1 MLYILISLK
10 KKASIRKIAFMN
22 SHHIYILFMCFLS
35 LTTSVLGNG
44 LSSGIPDLST
54 QALESL
60 LAHYDGKTGVETD
73 GESVLSWTPIDANG
87 DSLDDMIVLSTQRGN
102 AGEELITYDGSGKL
116 TFDDTDVGA
125 DGRYLEGTLS
135 NSESEDFTVFWVG
148 NYSADAPFATSG
160 TYVYNIGPSNTSHQ
174 RDDGKGGFV
183 VEQYNGTTY
192 AGDDITAYDGVTTV
206 WSTVITADNH
216 TFYANGENLNVGGTP
231 SGNIQADASMIIG
244 AYSSSG
250 YDFVGEVEQ
259 LIIFGSALSDTDRK
273 LVERYLGSTGVGL
286 YSDIPGLS
294 TQAIE
299 SLVAHYD
306 GKMGVESDGGS
317 VVSWTPVDGYG
328 DSLDEM
334 IVRSTQIG
342 NGAPELIKYGRPGKL
357 IFDDTNVSADGRYLE
372 GTLSNVESKELTVF
386 WVGNYSAEA
395 PFATSG
401 TYVYNIGINNT
412 SHQRDDGKGGFVVE
426 QYNGIT
432 YAGDDIAAYDG
443 VTTVWS
449 TVLTADSHAFY
460 ANGENLNVA
469 GTPSNNVQANAS
481 MIIGA
486 YSSSGYDFVGEVEQ
500 LIIFG
505 SALSDTDRKLV
516 ENYLLSFTPLADKP
530 EISIEKGLDDVKVNF
545 SKNSYLLSSNDLIEW
560 SIVPGANSGVSI
572 PTGKERVFY
581 QAASEFRE
589 IPTGIVLRTKIDS
602 NTWREAQ
609 YHLDTGE
616 LFFIGEQTHG
626 FDHYTTSGNDLW
638 WCYMNTSNR
647 GSGLIEFLMEKNKN
661 AEATKAKALENGW
674 LAYTQSYYSFLEFK
688 PLAAQNTF
696 VNHTA
701 PDTIGEADTT
711 EAYTADYD
719 IIDNSEI
726 FYVIYRN
733 SNNSNIYAGVGGPSL
748 NQVVDSLPPGDGSS
762 NRDNGVRADIAF
774 KAIIPLSDSDKLE
787 LFNKF
792 PPQKAIY
799 DDDSEAYYYV
809 HPDGL

>member
-1 MLYILISLK
+1 
-10 KKASIRKIAFMN
+10 
-22 SHHIYILFMCFLS
+22 MCFLS

-273 LVERYLGSTGVGL
+273 LVERYLGSTGIGL

-696 VNHTA
+696 VNNTA

>member
-1 MLYILISLK
+1 MRNIK
-10 KKASIRKIAFMN
+10 KKDSFSEIAFMN
-22 SHHIYILFMCFLS
+22 AYSILISSMCLLS
-35 LTTSVLGNG
+35 LTCNMLGNG
-44 LSSGIPDLST
+44 LSSDIPDLST

-60 LAHYDGKTGVETD
+60 VAHYDGQTGVETD
-73 GESVLSWTPIDANG
+73 GNSVISWTPVDANG
-87 DSLDDMIVLSTQRGN
+87 DFLDDMIVLSTQRGN
-102 AGEELITYDGSGKL
+102 AGQELITYDGSGKL
-116 TFDDTDVGA
+116 TFDDTSVGA

-206 WSTVITADNH
+206 WSTVITVDSHA
-216 TFYANGENLNVGGTP
+216 FYANGENLNVGGTP
-231 SGNIQADASMIIG
+231 SGNIQANASMIIG

-250 YDFVGEVEQ
+250 YDFVGEIEQ

-273 LVERYLGSTGVGL
+273 LIERYLGSTGVGL

-294 TQAIE
+294 TQALE

-372 GTLSNVESKELTVF
+372 GTLSNAKSKELTVF
-386 WVGNYSAEA
+386 WLGHYKADA

-426 QYNGIT
+426 QYNGTT
-432 YAGDDIAAYDG
+432 YAGDDITAYDG

-530 EISIEKGLDDVKVNF
+530 EISIEKGLDAVKINF

-572 PTGKERVFY
+572 PTGKDRVFY

-589 IPTGIVLRTKIDS
+589 IPTGIVLRTKIES

-626 FDHYTTSGNDLW
+626 FDHYTTAGNDLW

-647 GSGLIEFLMEKNKN
+647 GSGLIEFLMERNKN
-661 AEATKAKALENGW
+661 AESTKAKALENGW

-688 PLAAQNTF
+688 PLAAQNTYI
-696 VNHTA
+696 NHTA
-701 PDTIGEADTT
+701 PDTIGETDTT
-711 EAYTADYD
+711 VAYTADYD

-748 NQVVDSLPPGDGSS
+748 NQVVDPLPPGDGSS

-799 DDDSEAYYYV
+799 DDNSEAYYYV

>member
-1 MLYILISLK
+1 M
-10 KKASIRKIAFMN
+10 
-22 SHHIYILFMCFLS
+22 
-35 LTTSVLGNG
+35 LGNG
-44 LSSGIPDLST
+44 LSSDIPDLSP

-60 LAHYDGKTGVETD
+60 VAHYDGQTGVETD
-73 GESVLSWTPIDANG
+73 GNSVISWTPVDANG
-87 DSLDDMIVLSTQRGN
+87 DFLDDMIVLSTQRGN
-102 AGEELITYDGSGKL
+102 AGQELITYDGSEKL
-116 TFDDTDVGA
+116 TFDDTSVGA

-148 NYSADAPFATSG
+148 HYKAEAPFATSG

-192 AGDDITAYDGVTTV
+192 AGDDITAYDGITTV
-206 WSTVITADNH
+206 WSTVITVDSHA
-216 TFYANGENLNVGGTP
+216 FYANGENLNVGGTP
-231 SGNIQADASMIIG
+231 SGNI
-244 AYSSSG
+244 
-250 YDFVGEVEQ
+250 
-259 LIIFGSALSDTDRK
+259 
-273 LVERYLGSTGVGL
+273 
-286 YSDIPGLS
+286 
-294 TQAIE
+294 
-299 SLVAHYD
+299 
-306 GKMGVESDGGS
+306 
-317 VVSWTPVDGYG
+317 
-328 DSLDEM
+328 
-334 IVRSTQIG
+334 
-342 NGAPELIKYGRPGKL
+342 
-357 IFDDTNVSADGRYLE
+357 
-372 GTLSNVESKELTVF
+372 
-386 WVGNYSAEA
+386 
-395 PFATSG
+395 
-401 TYVYNIGINNT
+401 
-412 SHQRDDGKGGFVVE
+412 
-426 QYNGIT
+426 
-432 YAGDDIAAYDG
+432 
-443 VTTVWS
+443 
-449 TVLTADSHAFY
+449 
-460 ANGENLNVA
+460 
-469 GTPSNNVQANAS
+469 QANAS

-516 ENYLLSFTPLADKP
+516 ENYLLSFIPLADKP
-530 EISIEKGLDDVKVNF
+530 EISIEKGLDAVKINF

-572 PTGKERVFY
+572 PTGKDRFFY

-589 IPTGIVLRTKIDS
+589 IPTGIVLRTKIES

-626 FDHYTTSGNDLW
+626 FDHYTSSGNDLW

-647 GSGLIEFLMEKNKN
+647 GSGLIEFLMERNKN
-661 AEATKAKALENGW
+661 AESTKAKALENGW
-674 LAYTQSYYSFLEFK
+674 LAYSQSYYSFLEFK
-688 PLAAQNTF
+688 PLASQNTF

-701 PDTIGEADTT
+701 PDTIGETDTT
-711 EAYTADYD
+711 EAYTADYN

-748 NQVVDSLPPGDGSS
+748 NQVVDPLPPGDGSS

-799 DDDSEAYYYV
+799 DDNSEAYYYV

>member
-1 MLYILISLK
+1 MK
-10 KKASIRKIAFMN
+10 KEKTKDSFREIAFMN
-22 SHHIYILFMCFLS
+22 TYSVLISSMCLMS
-35 LTTSVLGNG
+35 LTCNMSGNG
-44 LSSGIPDLST
+44 LSSDIPDLST

-60 LAHYDGKTGVETD
+60 VAHYNGQTGVETD
-73 GESVLSWTPIDANG
+73 GNSVISWTPVDANG
-87 DSLDDMIVLSTQRGN
+87 DFLDDMIVLSTQRGN
-102 AGEELITYDGSGKL
+102 AGQELITYDGSGKL
-116 TFDDTDVGA
+116 TFDDTSVGA
-125 DGRYLEGTLS
+125 DGRYLEGILS

-148 NYSADAPFATSG
+148 HYKAEAPFATSG

-192 AGDDITAYDGVTTV
+192 AGDDISAYDGVTTV
-206 WSTVITADNH
+206 WSTVLTADSH
-216 TFYANGENLNVGGTP
+216 AFYANGENLNVTGTP
-231 SGNIQADASMIIG
+231 SNHVQANASMIIG

-259 LIIFGSALSDTDRK
+259 LIIFDSALSDTDRK
-273 LVERYLGSTGVGL
+273 LIERHLGSKGVGL
-286 YSDIPGLS
+286 YSDIPDLS

-306 GKMGVESDGGS
+306 GKMGVESDRGS

-357 IFDDTNVSADGRYLE
+357 LFNDTNVSADGRYLE
-372 GTLSNVESKELTVF
+372 GTLSNAESKELTVF
-386 WVGNYSAEA
+386 WLGHYKAEA

-401 TYVYNIGINNT
+401 TYVYNIGPSNT

-426 QYNGIT
+426 QYNGTT
-432 YAGDDIAAYDG
+432 YAGDDISAYDG

-460 ANGENLNVA
+460 ANGENLNVT
-469 GTPSNNVQANAS
+469 GTPSNHVQANAS

-500 LIIFG
+500 LIIFD
-505 SALSDTDRKLV
+505 SALSDKDRKLV
-516 ENYLLSFTPLADKP
+516 ENHLLSFTPLADKP
-530 EISIEKGLDDVKVNF
+530 EISIEKGLDTVKINF

-560 SIVPGANSGVSI
+560 SIAPGANSGVSI
-572 PTGKERVFY
+572 PTDKDRVFY
-581 QAASEFRE
+581 KAASEFKE
-589 IPTGIVLRTKIDS
+589 IPTGIVLRTKIES

-626 FDHYTTSGNDLW
+626 FDHYTSSGNDLW

-647 GSGLIEFLMEKNKN
+647 GSGLIEFLMERNKN
-661 AEATKAKALENGW
+661 AESTKAKALENGW
-674 LAYTQSYYSFLEFK
+674 LAYSQSYYSFLELK
-688 PLAAQNTF
+688 PLASQNTF

-701 PDTIGEADTT
+701 PDTIGETDTT
-711 EAYTADYD
+711 EAYTADYN

-748 NQVVDSLPPGDGSS
+748 NQVIDPLPPGDGSS

-799 DDDSEAYYYV
+799 DNNSEAYYYV